1 MTDQLRNTGIIDVGG
16 EPHMRDGKGR
26 LQPLSTVRPQD
37 VLQDEMVRKMM
48 SFADDLSAQVA
59 RFKGHCFDDVGD
71 FLALLSQDYGE
82 SRGGQKG
89 NMTFLSYDGCQK
101 VTVQVADH
109 IDFGPELQI
118 AKGLIDACLTDWASD
133 ARPELRT
140 IVERAFNTDKEGQIN
155 RAELFSLR
163 RLNFDDERWVRA
175 MKAIEDAI
183 RVVGSKTY
191 MRFYRRDNAQAAWHA
206 ITIDMAKA

>member
-1 MTDQLRNTGIIDVGG
+1 MTEQIRNTGIIDVDG

-26 LQPLSTVRPQD
+26 LQPLSTVRAQD
-37 VLQDEMVRKMM
+37 VLQDEMVRKII
-48 SFADDLSAQVA
+48 SYAGDLSAQVA
-59 RFKGHCFDDVGD
+59 RFKGHSFDDVGA
-71 FLALLSQDYGE
+71 FLELLAQDYGE

-118 AKGLIDACLTDWASD
+118 AKGLIDECLTDWSSD

-140 IVERAFNTDKEGQIN
+140 IVERAFNTAKEGQIN
-155 RAELFSLR
+155 RAELFGLR
-163 RLNFDDERWVRA
+163 RLAFDDERWIRA

-191 MRFYRRDNAQAAWHA
+191 MRFYRRESAQDAWQP